1 MPNTPFVRK
10 MRDKD
15 KTKKQLIEELE
26 FIRQQVDKHKSSETK
41 YKQLEEVLAKRVRL
55 ATLGADVGI
64 ALTMGITL
72 RSMLQRCSESMVQN
86 LGATFARIW
95 TFNEKGYV
103 LELQA
108 SAGIYTHIDGSH
120 SRVPVGKFKIG
131 LIAQEH
137 KPHLTND
144 VLNDPR
150 ISDPEW
156 AKREGVVAFAGHPLI
171 VEGKLVGVMAMF
183 ACEPLTEDT
192 IYALASVADEI
203 ALGIDRKRSEEIIE
217 YMAYHDSLTGLPN
230 RNLLKDRFAI
240 YIAMV
245 HRRKEM
251 MAVMFLDLDSFK
263 EVNDTL
269 GHTMGDK
276 LLKVMTERLK
286 GALRGE
292 DTVARVGGD
301 EFVILLPQ
309 IASGE
314 GAIVLAQKILEVIR
328 KPLMLD
334 GHELLTTTSIGI
346 ALYPDDGEDAETLMK
361 KADVAMYRAKEEGR
375 NNYQFYTPES

>member
-1 MPNTPFVRK
+1 